1 MTITVKLNEAKIK
14 NKVTNDELGKFVA
27 QQWKFIID
35 PYTPRAT
42 GMLMNNVSLEVPFQ
56 IHYKEGYASA
66 VYYNRRGVKF
76 IQGGGNG
83 RNPYATQE
91 WDIAAANAGQTNKLY
106 RIINSYLG
114 G

>member
-14 NKVTNDELGKFVA
+14 DKVTNDKLGLFVA
-27 QQWKFIID
+27 NEWKRLID
-35 PYTPRAT
+35 PYTPRDTGTLMQSAKLRPFEIFYDQKYAT
-42 GMLMNNVSLEVPFQ
+42 R
-56 IHYKEGYASA
+56 
-66 VYYNRRGVKF
+66 VYYGKTF
-76 IQGGGNG
+76 EFQQK
-83 RNPYATQE
+83 NPCSTYE